1 MSLFFG
7 DIFSEYQFGFRR
19 GHSWQQR
26 LLQWFKIGKKSVDKS
41 RKSETLLI
49 HLSKTFACRY
59 HDLLTA
65 KLHACELEKN
75 VLKLFYSYLKERK
88 QRVKIDNVYG
98 EWEEVLFGLS

>member
-1 MSLFFG
+1 MTTTSISNDLKL
-7 DIFSEYQFGFRR
+7 E
-19 GHSWQQR
+19 
-26 LLQWFKIGKKSVDKS
+26 KKSVDKS

-49 HLSKTFACRY
+49 YLSKTFACRY

-98 EWEEVLFGLS
+98 EWEEVFFGLS